1 MNNLKEAK
9 NPTKFSDQEKTWG
22 KYNQTDDA
30 KALVNW
36 ISNLPSELKELGFT
50 QIKRYRVDK
59 TYVQAKFEI
68 EAAYGVAGP
77 YEKQYFQ
84 DLLDEAL
91 PVAEKAFLTYLDD
104 DRFLEEWENADE
116 EAKKEMLKNVLEN
129 KEMDDFKNA
138 FDALMHYERRHPGSL
153 PNVKVWGKGD
163 GYETLLGGKEFPFRA
178 AQTKDVRNSSGDLRY
193 TELEFTFTLERT
205 KDNTVYYN
213 FAFGKNRWQG
223 TTMSELE
230 ADWDDFLVN
239 NLANYLGA

>member
-9 NPTKFSDQEKTWG
+9 NTTKFRDQGKTWG

-50 QIKRYRVDK
+50 QIKQYRSDK
-59 TYVQAKFEI
+59 TYVQANFKY
-68 EAAYGVAGP
+68 EAAYGTTGP

-91 PVAEKAFLTYLDD
+91 PVVEKAFLTYLDD
-104 DRFLEEWENADE
+104 ETLEKWENADE

-138 FDALMHYERRHPGSL
+138 FDALMHYERRYPGSL
-153 PNVKVWGKGD
+153 PNIKDWGEGD
-163 GYETLLGGKEFPFRA
+163 YDYERRTGKEFPHKTARI
-178 AQTKDVRNSSGDLRY
+178 KDARNASGDFRY
-193 TELEFTFTLERT
+193 DELKFTFTLERA
-205 KDNTVYYN
+205 KDNTVYYC
-213 FAFGKNRWQG
+213 FAFNKNSWQG

-230 ADWDDFLVN
+230 ADWDDFLIN

>member
-1 MNNLKEAK
+1 M
-9 NPTKFSDQEKTWG
+9 
-22 KYNQTDDA
+22 DD
-30 KALVNW
+30 
-36 ISNLPSELKELGFT
+36 E
-50 QIKRYRVDK
+50 
-59 TYVQAKFEI
+59 
-68 EAAYGVAGP
+68 
-77 YEKQYFQ
+77 
-84 DLLDEAL
+84 
-91 PVAEKAFLTYLDD
+91 
-104 DRFLEEWENADE
+104 FLEEWENADE

-153 PNVKVWGKGD
+153 PNVKVWEKDD
-163 GYETLLGGKEFPFRA
+163 GYETLPGGKEFPFRA

-205 KDNTVYYN
+205 KDNTVYYD

-230 ADWDDFLVN
+230 ADWDDFLIN